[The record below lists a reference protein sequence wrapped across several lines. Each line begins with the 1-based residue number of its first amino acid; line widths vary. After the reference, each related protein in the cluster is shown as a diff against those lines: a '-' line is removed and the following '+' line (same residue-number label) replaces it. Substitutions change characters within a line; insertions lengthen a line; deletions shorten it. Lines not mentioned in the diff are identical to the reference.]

1 MLSGGGA
8 PPPSQISRDRGRSF
22 LTGSDRGSPGG
33 IRIAGNNRLPQVTP
47 GRHRHRTPSEIWGGS
62 FGNLGLTTRTY
73 TREEA
78 ILVDFG
84 HLSKSNPHTR
94 TREEAIWGA
103 NNLLPKNRPHPHA
116 RGGDGGLLENSPK
129 AFPHPHARGGTVSR
143 ANCLPLKTPTPAR
156 ARRRSP
162 SCQNSDKLHGHP
174 HPHARGGD

>member
-78 ILVDFG
+78 MVDFWRI
-84 HLSKSNPHTR
+84 LQKRSRTY
-94 TREEAIWGA
+94 TREEAI
-103 NNLLPKNRPHPHA
+103 
-116 RGGDGGLLENSPK
+116 S
-129 AFPHPHARGGTVSR
+129 
-143 ANCLPLKTPTPAR
+143 
-156 ARRRSP
+156 
-162 SCQNSDKLHGHP
+162 KLSEF
-174 HPHARGGD
+174 